1 MNILDISDI
10 QDYNNRIYLNNP
22 ERKDGKSG
30 TKLFYT
36 SNDYK
41 QHYFIIRGFEVIAS
55 GVMNGYVNG
64 ENYSYRFDFEN
75 FIKITNQ
82 EEPVYSS
89 LDSYGS
95 YKFTGNNAID
105 LYMYIG
111 KRDIL
116 QENIDEGIL
125 NVGYNGNITLNTN
138 WYTYLSVKRDNQC
151 FVSFIDGRAESY
163 DVDDREL
170 QYRNETVTV
179 AQKGSYM
186 PITVYRNN
194 AFMYTFVNRNGETI
208 YQSPLL
214 QKGSDDNVIGLRDG
228 YIMTQSDGYA
238 MTEGWNKI
246 MTENTRGMN
255 DMLSARNGYI
265 TYMLKIPNNAEFV
278 SYAIYSNSGKDNIQ
292 SPLFESRYP
301 LASTTPRDNIA
312 VYGFRTVEGCMTPYY
327 FWNDNGGFDTIYCS
341 GTRNELVDVE
351 KKYVEINGVKTPIK
365 ITTSTRIKHNTGLAI
380 KQEQMYS
387 LIKAPNVNAITPT
400 ANGIRNEM
408 LIIDNESF
416 EGFNGLNLSERNVE
430 LIFSYPKDA
439 RRITNKEISFF
450 D

>member
-1 MNILDISDI
+1 MNILPNSDI
-10 QDYNNRIYLNNP
+10 QGVNNRIYLNNP
-22 ERKDGKSG
+22 EEKDGKSG

-41 QHYFIIRGFEVIAS
+41 QYYFIMRGYEVIAS
-55 GVMNGYVNG
+55 GVMKGYVNG
-64 ENYSYRFDFEN
+64 EDYSYRFDFEN

-82 EEPVYSS
+82 EEPNYTSI
-89 LDSYGS
+89 DGYGS
-95 YKFTGNNAID
+95 YKFVGNNSID
-105 LYMYIG
+105 LYMYISG
-111 KRDIL
+111 SEIL
-116 QENIDEGIL
+116 DRNIQAGIL
-125 NVGYNGNITLNTN
+125 KVNADGSIVLNAN
-138 WYTYLSVKRDNQC
+138 SYTYLSVLRDNQC
-151 FVSFIDGRAESY
+151 FTSFIDARDETFDQKGY
-163 DVDDREL
+163 EL

-179 AQKGSYM
+179 AQRGNYL
-186 PITVYRNN
+186 PVTVYRNN
-194 AFMYTFVNRNGETI
+194 IFMYTFIDRNGDTI
-208 YQSPLL
+208 YQSPKL
-214 QKGSDDNVIGLRDG
+214 QKGEDDNEIGLRDG
-228 YIMTQSDGYA
+228 YIMTESDGYV

-246 MTENTRGMN
+246 MTENSRGMN

-387 LIKAPNVNAITPT
+387 LIKAPNVNAITPI